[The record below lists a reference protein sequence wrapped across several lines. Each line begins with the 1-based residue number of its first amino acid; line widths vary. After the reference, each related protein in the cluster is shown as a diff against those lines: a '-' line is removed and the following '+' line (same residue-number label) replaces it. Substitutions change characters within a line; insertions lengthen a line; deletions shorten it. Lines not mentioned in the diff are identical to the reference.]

1 MKRIA
6 IGQILQETNT
16 LNPVLTE
23 RADFEAYGLV
33 QGERVVAEYGDVGE
47 LAGFA
52 AMADLLDERL
62 DWIGLCRAVAWS
74 GGPLSGGLMAELIEL
89 TIAPLIVS
97 PVDGVLLSLHGAQ
110 SSVDDPDVSGRALEA
125 VRRAVGAATP
135 IVATLDLHANVTP
148 LMVEAADV
156 LVGYHT
162 FPHTDHVECGRR
174 AAAALACLLR
184 REGEKPRVWAHKIP
198 MVVSSDGRTT
208 DRGVQRQLWSRIVE
222 AESDADVLSA
232 SLFMVQPWFD
242 VPGLGW
248 TLYQAGFGGEPPLR
262 PEEVVGECWQS
273 RHHRE
278 TTFVSPDDLVAAARR
293 IEGGPVAVS
302 ESHDAT
308 NSGAPGDSTALLR
321 ALVKERIGDG
331 GALLFCIDPESVA
344 DCEAAGVGAEVELA
358 IGGKRDPFSEPL
370 AMRARVEAVGDLA
383 FTLSGHGGHNLPVH
397 MGRMARVTI
406 GEVTLVLAENTGP
419 GSSPLLYE
427 AAGVDPRDYKIVVA
441 KSPEGFRRDYEPF
454 AAGILYCAAPG
465 CATPFLE
472 EVDFTRTTRPLFPKD
487 NLDDPSQ
494 AEWAGAMT

>member
-16 LNPVLTE
+16 LNPVLTQ

-33 QGERVVAEYGDVGE
+33 QGERVVDDYGDVGE

-52 AMADLLDERL
+52 ALPEFLGERT
-62 DWIGLCRAVAWS
+62 DWLGLCRAVAWS
-74 GGPLSGGLMAELIEL
+74 GGPLDRGLMAELLEL
-89 TIAPLIVS
+89 TTAPLRETS
-97 PVDGVLLSLHGAQ
+97 VDGVLLSLHGAQ

-125 VRRAVGAATP
+125 VRHAVGAATP
-135 IVATLDLHANVTP
+135 VVATLDLHANVTP

-174 AAAALACLLR
+174 AAAALAGLLR
-184 REGEKPRVWAHKIP
+184 EDRKPRVWAHKIP

-222 AESDADVLSA
+222 AESDGDVLSA

-242 VPGLGW
+242 VPWLGW
-248 TLYQAGFGGEPPLR
+248 TLYQAGFGDQPPLP
-262 PEEVVGECWQS
+262 PEEVVDECWQT

-278 TTFVSPDDLVAAARR
+278 TSFVCPDELVAAARR
-293 IEGGPVAVS
+293 IEGEPVAVS
-302 ESHDAT
+302 ESYDAT

-321 ALVKERIGDG
+321 ALAREPIGEG

-370 AMRARVEAVGDLA
+370 TVPVRVEATGELA
-383 FTLSGHGGHNLPVH
+383 YTLTGHGGHNLPVH
-397 MGRMARVTI
+397 MGRMARVRL
-406 GEVTLVLAENTGP
+406 GDVTLVLAEKTGP

-427 AAGVDPRDYKIVVA
+427 AAGVDPRDFKIVVA

-454 AAGILYCAAPG
+454 AAGILYCSGPG
-465 CATPFLE
+465 CATPFLD
-472 EVDFTRTTRPLFPKD
+472 EVEYAHTTRPLFPQD
-487 NLDDPSQ
+487 DLDDPSK
-494 AEWAGAMT
+494 AEWAGAFV